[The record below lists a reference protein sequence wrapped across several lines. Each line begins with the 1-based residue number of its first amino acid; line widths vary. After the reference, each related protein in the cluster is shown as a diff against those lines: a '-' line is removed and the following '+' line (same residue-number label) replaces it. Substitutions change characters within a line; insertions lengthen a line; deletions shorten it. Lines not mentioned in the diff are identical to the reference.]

1 MPILSGAIIPQAAM
15 VSGPPVTAS
24 ATGIVLWQALIFE
37 PAESSGLGPT
47 WADYKGVY
55 NNMIESAYSQGAS
68 QVSLEWDDAADWI
81 ITFGD
86 MNDKTGRQRPVR
98 RVIVIS

>member
-1 MPILSGAIIPQAAM
+1 M

-24 ATGIVLWQALIFE
+24 ATGLVLWQALIFE

-47 WADYKGVY
+47 WADYKDVY
-55 NNMIESAYSQGAS
+55 NNMIELAYSQGVAR
-68 QVSLEWDDAADWI
+68 VSIEWDHAADWI

-86 MNDKTGRQRPVR
+86 MMQTNNKTGREHPVR